1 MSTVL
6 VPSPVAMI
14 KYFNKSTSGQTDSFQ
29 LTGHIIVYHGWE
41 VTEQELE
48 ATGHIMSAIRRE
60 QRCLLVRLAFSI
72 LHIPGLNHSHEGSS
86 PIN

>member
-60 QRCLLVRLAFSI
+60 QRMPACSAGF
-72 LHIPGLNHSHEGSS
+72 LHPTHTRSQ
-86 PIN
+86 PQP